1 MKQNA
6 ERAIR
11 RILKHEGG
19 FVHHAQD
26 PGGATNKGITI
37 ATYRRHINPNG
48 TIADLKALTTEQA
61 VKVYRYQYWNAV
73 RGDDLP
79 AGLDYAVA
87 DFAVNSGP
95 SRAIKYLQ
103 NVLGVKADGVM
114 GPVTLAAAKK
124 ARPIITINLL
134 CDDRLAFL
142 KRLRTWNTFG
152 KGWSSRV
159 ARVRR
164 DAVSDA
170 SQAHVEPEP
179 AKPPREGNEN
189 PQSNWLASMLAAILG
204 AFRK

>member
-6 ERAIR
+6 DRAIR

-26 PGGATNKGITI
+26 PGGATNKGVTI
-37 ATYRRHINPNG
+37 ATYRRYIKPNG
-48 TIADLKALTTEQA
+48 TIADLKALTTDQA

-103 NVLGVKADGVM
+103 NVLSVKADGVM
-114 GPVTLAAAKK
+114 GPVTIAAAQK
-124 ARPIITINLL
+124 ARPIIAINLL

-142 KRLRTWNTFG
+142 KRLRTWGAFG
-152 KGWSSRV
+152 RGWQRRV
-159 ARVRR
+159 DEVRR
-164 DAVSDA
+164 DAVADA
-170 SQAHVEPEP
+170 SAAPVEDAP
-179 AKPPREGNEN
+179 AKPSPK
-189 PQSNWLASMLAAILG
+189 SNWLADLLALIVGL
-204 AFRK
+204 FRK